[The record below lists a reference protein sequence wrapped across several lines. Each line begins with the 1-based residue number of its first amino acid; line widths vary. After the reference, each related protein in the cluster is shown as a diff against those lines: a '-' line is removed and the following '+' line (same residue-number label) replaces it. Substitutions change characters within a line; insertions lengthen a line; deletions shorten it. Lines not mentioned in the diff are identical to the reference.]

1 MKDIKILP
9 KEFFL
14 NRNVVEISMDL
25 LGKVLVTQMDG
36 KMTMARIVETE
47 AYDGA
52 VDKACHAYPDKMTRR
67 TEVMFKEGGRS
78 YVYLCY
84 GIHHLF
90 NIVTEKEGMAKA
102 VLVRAVE
109 PLEGLE
115 TMKKRRNQNGLY
127 QLTNGPGKVSQ
138 ALGISTFNNDTVLY
152 EKESPIWLG
161 NIPQNSNFEMVST
174 TRVGVDYAGND
185 ALLPWRFYIKN
196 SPFISK
202 K

>member
-14 NRNVVEISMDL
+14 NRNVVEISKDL
-25 LGKVLVTQMDG
+25 LGKVLVTQIDG
-36 KMTMARIVETE
+36 EMTMARIVETE
-47 AYDGA
+47 AYDGT
-52 VDKACHAYPDKMTRR
+52 VDKACHAFPDKLTQR
-67 TEVMFKEGGRS
+67 TAVMFKEGGRS

-90 NIVTEKEGMAKA
+90 NIVTEREGHAKA
-102 VLVRAVE
+102 VLIRAVE

-115 TMKKRRNQNGLY
+115 IMKKRRNQENLH
-127 QLTNGPGKVSQ
+127 QLTNGPGKVTQ
-138 ALGISTFNNDTVLY
+138 ALGITTLNNDTVLY
-152 EKESPIWLG
+152 EKGSRIWLG
-161 NIPQNSNFEMVST
+161 DFLQIPNFDMVST
-174 TRVGVDYAGND
+174 TRIGVEYAGDD

-196 SPFISK
+196 NPFISK